1 MKKLLTLLTTL
12 LLLFAFSPRVMA
24 SKNVYLLTGN
34 TVKVGENVVQGNWG
48 QTANVTP
55 NSDLKLSQVGNTEEY
70 CITLMPTSE
79 PIIYFAFQVDGWVDC
94 VKPANKTELTVN
106 GEKKDVQYKGAG
118 AWFVN
123 SANKKIVIH
132 VSLDNN
138 TNNRKVWVDQNGG
151 STPPN
156 RFLLSDW
163 QASKR
168 PMER

>member
-24 SKNVYLLTGN
+24 SKKVYLLTGN

-48 QTANVTP
+48 KMDSPKVEP
-55 NSDLKLSQVGNTEEY
+55 KEELLLSQVGSTEEY

-79 PIIYFAFQVDGWVDC
+79 PIIYFAFQVDGWLDC
-94 VKPANKTELTVN
+94 VKPAYNTELTVN

-118 AWFVN
+118 SWFVN
-123 SANKKIVIH
+123 SANSKIVIH

-151 STPPN
+151 STPP
-156 RFLLSDW
+156 RPLLLIT
-163 QASKR
+163 
-168 PMER
+168 